1 VNKSAGPRKPFF
13 VKLFPENQ
21 SNFNPAFS
29 KKVLDILKLYFK
41 IANMYIKRLLEYT
54 LKEAIETF
62 PAIFIGGPRRSGK
75 TTLVKKFLKNYNYVL
90 LDEIDTRSLAIEDP
104 RGFLEKYPPPVI
116 IDEIQNAPLL
126 LSYIKA
132 RIENDKK
139 PGQWVLTGS
148 QQWALMKG
156 ISETLAGR
164 IAILHLYPFSLEE
177 VQKNTRANLDKAD
190 SFITNLI
197 KTKKTPTKSVPLGK
211 WILRGSYPEV
221 ILNKRL
227 SGKLWFSSYMQ
238 TYVDRDVRGFIKQS
252 NLHDFERFVKL
263 LSARTAQ
270 ELNYST
276 LSRDIGVSVPTIKSW
291 LTILEASG
299 LIFFLMPYYKNFG
312 KRLIKSPKCYF
323 MDTGLVSYLVGLQ
336 DEAHAL
342 QGPMAGALFETA
354 CISQFYKRFSAFSD
368 PCSLYYYRSTDGL
381 EVDLLVETGKSIY
394 PIEVKLSSTIEYSH
408 ASSLIKWLGIS
419 DIKNTNGIIIST
431 SKKLGTAGKNVM
443 NCHYSLI

>member
-1 VNKSAGPRKPFF
+1 
-13 VKLFPENQ
+13 
-21 SNFNPAFS
+21 
-29 KKVLDILKLYFK
+29 
-41 IANMYIKRLLEYT
+41 MYITRLIEKT
-54 LKEAIETF
+54 LKEAIKSF
-62 PAIFIGGPRRSGK
+62 PAVFIGGPRRSGK
-75 TTLVKKFLKNYNYVL
+75 TTLSKSFLKGYNYVL
-90 LDEIDTRSLAIEDP
+90 LDEIDVRSLAIEDP
-104 RGFLEKYPPPVI
+104 RGFLEKSPPPVI
-116 IDEIQNAPLL
+116 IDEIQNAPGL

-132 RIENDKK
+132 NIEHDKT

-177 VQKNTRANLDKAD
+177 MQQTARSHLRDAD
-190 SFITNLI
+190 GFLKHLLGARKLPDTV
-197 KTKKTPTKSVPLGK
+197 VPLGR
-211 WILRGSYPEV
+211 WLIEGGYPEV
-221 ILNKRL
+221 VLNR
-227 SGKLWFSSYMQ
+227 SASRKLWFSSYLQ
-238 TYVDRDVRGFIKQS
+238 TYIDRDVRGFIKQS

-263 LSARTAQ
+263 LAARTAQ
-270 ELNYST
+270 ELNCST

-336 DEAHAL
+336 DEMHAL
-342 QGPMAGALFETA
+342 QGPMAGALFETS
-354 CISQFYKRFSAFSD
+354 CISQFYKRFSAFND

-381 EVDLLVETGKSIY
+381 EIDLLIETGKATY
-394 PIEVKLSSTIEYSH
+394 PIEMKLSSTIDYGRVIP
-408 ASSLIKWLGIS
+408 LMKWLEIS
-419 DIKNTNGIIIST
+419 SSKDTRGLVIST
-431 SKKLGTAGKNVM
+431 SKQLGAVGKNVV